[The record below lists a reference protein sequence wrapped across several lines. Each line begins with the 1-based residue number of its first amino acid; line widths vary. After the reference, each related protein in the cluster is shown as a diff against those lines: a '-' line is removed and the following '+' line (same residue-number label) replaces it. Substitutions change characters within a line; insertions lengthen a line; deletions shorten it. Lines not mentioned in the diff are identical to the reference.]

1 MRLISLLLLAM
12 AFVGCQAQ
20 SNQLTADQFEA
31 KLTAIK
37 EKQVLD
43 VRTAEEFAGGH
54 LSGAKQI
61 DFYKDDFKA
70 NLAKLDKNKPVFVY
84 CAGGVRSGSAAKILS
99 DMGFKQ
105 IYDLKGGIRAW
116 SASGKTITK

>member
-116 SASGKTITK
+116 SIH